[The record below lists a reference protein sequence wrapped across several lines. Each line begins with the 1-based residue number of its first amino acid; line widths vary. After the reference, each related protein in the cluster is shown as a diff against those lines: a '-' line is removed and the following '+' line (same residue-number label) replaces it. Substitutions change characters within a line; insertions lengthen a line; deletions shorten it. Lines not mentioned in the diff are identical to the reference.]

1 MRVYLD
7 NAATTPLFPEVI
19 DSISSVLRDHFGNP
33 SSIHFYGRNAKSIV
47 EDARKTIANH
57 LNASLGEIFFTSGG
71 TESNN
76 TAIKCAVRDL
86 GVKRIITT
94 TVEHPSVLESMQNL
108 APFEIECVMLGVDLQ
123 GRPNLF
129 ELEAHLKQ
137 DEKKTLVSIMHA
149 NNEIGTMNDIRRIGE
164 ICSQNGALF
173 HSDTVQTVAHFP
185 LDLENLHVS
194 FLSGSA
200 HKFHGPK
207 GIGFLYVNSDN
218 SIKPFVDG
226 GGQERTMRS
235 GTENTAHIHG
245 MATAF
250 DICCQN
256 MAGMRNHIIEL
267 RDYMKAALIKEVPG
281 VKFNGDPDGESLY
294 TVLSTSFPQN
304 AKTDMLLM
312 NLDIEGIAASGGSA
326 CSSGAIKG
334 SHVLEAIDPRDERIT
349 IRFSFS
355 EINTRDEIDYVIE
368 RIRKILT

>member
-19 DSISSVLRDHFGNP
+19 NSLTSVIKDHFGNP

-47 EDARKTIANH
+47 EDARKTLANH

-86 GVKRIITT
+86 GVERIITAA
-94 TVEHPSVLESMQNL
+94 VEHPSVLGSIRNL
-108 APFEIECVMLGVDLQ
+108 APFEIECLTLAVDPK
-123 GRPNLF
+123 GRPDLA
-129 ELEAHLKQ
+129 ELEGHLKQ
-137 DEKKTLVSIMHA
+137 GEKKTLVSIMHA
-149 NNEIGTMNDIRRIGE
+149 NNEVGTMNDIRRIGE
-164 ICSQNGALF
+164 ACNEYGALF

-185 LDLENLHVS
+185 IDLDDLHIS

-207 GIGFLYVNSDN
+207 GVGFIYVNSDI

-226 GGQERTMRS
+226 GGQERNMRS
-235 GTENTAHIHG
+235 GTENTAYIHA

-256 MAGMRNHIIEL
+256 MSAMRSHIVEL
-267 RDYMKAALIKEVPG
+267 RDYLKTALEIEVPD
-281 VKFNGDPDGESLY
+281 VKFNGDPEGEALY

-304 AKTDMLLM
+304 ARTDLLLM

-326 CSSGAIKG
+326 CSSGAVKG
-334 SHVLEAIDPRDERIT
+334 SHVLEAIDPKDERIT

-355 EINTRDEIDYVIE
+355 EMNTKDEIDYVIE